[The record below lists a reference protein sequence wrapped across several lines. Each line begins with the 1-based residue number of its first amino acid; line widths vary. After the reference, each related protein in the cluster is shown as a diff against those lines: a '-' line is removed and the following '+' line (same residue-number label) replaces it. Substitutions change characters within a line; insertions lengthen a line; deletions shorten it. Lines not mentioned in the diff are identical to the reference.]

1 MRNNSQTILIVD
13 DNPKNIQ
20 VLGNILGEN
29 GYAIA
34 VATSGEAALKMV
46 DKSLPG
52 IILLDV
58 MMPGMDGFET
68 CQILKSSDK
77 TKNIPILFLTAKT
90 DIEDIVKGFDLGA
103 VDYVTKPFQAPEL
116 LRRVATHLE
125 IVDHRSNLEQKVQER
140 TTEVHM
146 TMQRLENSH
155 HEIINRLGLAAEF
168 KDTETGGHLVR
179 ISKYTDLIARNF
191 SMSDQER
198 RILVTASTMHDI
210 GKIGIPDEILLKP
223 GKLEDHE
230 FDVMKTHT
238 TIGAKLLSGID
249 SELIGVAENI
259 ALTHHEKWDGTGY
272 PGRLKGEDIP
282 LGGRIVA
289 IADVF
294 DALCSK
300 RPYKEAWHID
310 KALGLLSD
318 EAGKHFDPQVAEKF
332 LMNKQDIE
340 KIMTEFSE
348 K

>member
-1 MRNNSQTILIVD
+1 MTDSSQKILIVD

-20 VLGNILGEN
+20 VLGTILGEK
-29 GYAIA
+29 GYDIA

-46 DKSLPG
+46 DKTQPH

-77 TKNIPILFLTAKT
+77 TKDIPVLFLTAKT

-103 VDYVTKPFQAPEL
+103 VDYVTKPFQAAEL

-140 TTEVHM
+140 TNEVQM
-146 TMQRLENSH
+146 TLQRLENSH
-155 HEIINRLGLAAEF
+155 FEIINRLGLAAEIR
-168 KDTETGGHLVR
+168 DNETGLHLTR
-179 ISKYTDLIARNF
+179 ISKYTQLIVHSLKMNE
-191 SMSDQER
+191 QEIK
-198 RILVTASTMHDI
+198 ILVPASMMHDV
-210 GKIGIPDEILLKP
+210 GKIGIPDHILLKP
-223 GKLEDHE
+223 GKYEPEE
-230 FDVMKTHT
+230 FEVMKSHT
-238 TIGAKLLSGID
+238 TIGARLLSGID
-249 SELIGVAENI
+249 SELIVMAEKI

-272 PGRLKGEDIP
+272 PGQLKGEDIP
-282 LGGRIVA
+282 FEGRIVA

-300 RPYKEAWHID
+300 RPYKEPWPFD
-310 KALGLLSD
+310 KALD
-318 EAGKHFDPQVAEKF
+318 FIHNEAGKHFDPYLAEKF
-332 LMNKQDIE
+332 LENRKDIE
-340 KIMTEFSE
+340 KIMKEFRE